1 MKHPVRNLVAT
12 AAIALAM
19 AGCGGS
25 SGTDT
30 LAPADAVRAAVS
42 TTTQQPSSRLAMA
55 IKTDAGAIKVEMT
68 GKGVFDYA
76 KKIGAISMTVPGSG
90 QKVHAILTP
99 DTMYM
104 QVPGQGSSYY
114 SLPTKELGGTQ

>member
-19 AGCGGS
+19 AGCSGS

-42 TTTQQPSSRLAMA
+42 TTTQQQSSRMTMT
-55 IKTDAGAIKVEMT
+55 IKTDAGAIKVET
-68 GKGVFDYA
+68 TAEGAFDY
-76 KKIGAISMTVPGSG
+76 KTKQGAMWMTVPGSA
-90 QKVHAILTP
+90 QKIDAIVTQS
-99 DTMYM
+99 TMYM
-104 QVPGQGSSYY
+104 KIPGQGGGYY
-114 SLPTKELGGTQ
+114 